1 VAELQKLLGS
11 ISTPADFVAAVQK
24 DYAAYLNK

>member
-11 ISTPADFVAAVQK
+11 ISTPEDFVSAVQK
-24 DYAAYLNK
+24 DYEAYLNK